1 MSSPAIYISTSH
13 VIEIENDD
21 TRLSFLWN
29 GSLTVN
35 VSEWRI
41 DTYNG
46 NGFVEFDVWTYSD
59 TPTLD
64 EVRETCVE
72 YFTDYT
78 NA

>member
-1 MSSPAIYISTSH
+1 MSTPAIYISTSH

-46 NGFVEFDVWTYSD
+46 NGFVEFDVWTYS
-59 TPTLD
+59 TPPTLD